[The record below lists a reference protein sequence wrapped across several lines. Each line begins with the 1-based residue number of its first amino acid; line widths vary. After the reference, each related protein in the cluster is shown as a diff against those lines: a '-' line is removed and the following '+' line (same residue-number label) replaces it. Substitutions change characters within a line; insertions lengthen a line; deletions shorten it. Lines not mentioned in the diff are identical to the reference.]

1 MGVWEPSATPGHRRG
16 TLVAMRASCFGL
28 LCFVV
33 ACRSESG
40 FAAPP
45 GGEGRS
51 KTLRCGDG
59 PCPSI
64 EAELAARCAEAST
77 TVTLTDVGVYTVLR
91 AQTDPRSFLYTSFT
105 LVYAADGTLVG
116 RDIFV
121 NEYARHEHEGV
132 VAEGEPRSQRD
143 GCIGRRSAPRP
154 QPDVEAPDE
163 E

>member
-1 MGVWEPSATPGHRRG
+1 
-16 TLVAMRASCFGL
+16 MRASCFGL

-51 KTLRCGDG
+51 KALRCGEG
-59 PCPSI
+59 ACPSVD
-64 EAELAARCAEAST
+64 AELAARCAEAGT
-77 TVTLTDVGVYTVLR
+77 TVTLTDVGGYTVLR
-91 AQTDPRSFLYTSFT
+91 AQTDPRSYVYTSFT

-121 NEYARHEHEGV
+121 NEYARHEREGV
-132 VAEGEPRSQRD
+132 APRGEPRNQRD
-143 GCIGRRSAPRP
+143 GCVGRRSAPGP
-154 QPDVEAPDE
+154 ASDVEGPNE